1 MTVVDTRPLGQI
13 GDPFADRRIL
23 VLLASYRDP
32 ELPRTIANALAQAAY
47 PEHLRF
53 SICHQYD
60 DETAGDLS
68 EWDDDPRFSID
79 AIPFD
84 RSKGCCWARARTFE
98 RYDDEPY
105 ILQVDAHTRFAARW
119 DQRYIDMFEAL
130 GNTKAVLT
138 CYPPPYRVDESGND
152 HYHTEGGIH
161 RLKLIRL
168 EHDLTTRQATEQV
181 SDTSTP
187 GLSPLLAAGQIF
199 AAGSFC
205 VDVPY
210 DPEIYFAGEEIS
222 LAVRA
227 YTHGYD
233 LYYPNEN
240 LVWHRYSHGVPLHW
254 QDHPDEQSGLHDV
267 AVERLRLLLSDRGHE
282 LGRFGLGPDR
292 TLEDFQHM
300 ADIDFA
306 QIAEPGWSARGTL
319 LLDTSSIDFSQHFAA
334 WVFALFAGNG
344 KELHRADITDD
355 AILTGATKSIELDA
369 PDLEAKPESY
379 ILWPILSDGSFETRT
394 SHDLDMGLVVP
405 PTDGPGMPQRVARP
419 EGRRRDRRTPRRRN
433 DRPPMPRPERR
444 FRSTGRSSNLGTTTA
459 ASPSCSS
466 TIRGPRS
473 SGSRSPGPTSSICP
487 PPNSPSTMPMSATRW
502 RTRSW
507 PIRAN
512 GAIGAIR
519 VQPLAP

>member
-1 MTVVDTRPLGQI
+1 MTVVDTRPVGQI
-13 GDPFADRRIL
+13 DDPFADRRIL

-181 SDTSTP
+181 SDTAAP

-267 AVERLRLLLSDRGHE
+267 AVERLRVLLSDRGHE

-319 LLDTSSIDFSQHFAA
+319 LLDTSSIDFSQQFAA

-355 AILTGATKSIELDA
+355 AILTGAANSIELDA

-379 ILWPILSDGSFETRT
+379 ILWPILSDGSFGTRT

-419 EGRRRDRRTPRRRN
+419 ETAAEIAPPPAPE
-433 DRPPMPRPERR
+433 RPPAAA
-444 FRSTGRSSNLGTTTA
+444 STGTTISIDRSVIEPRDDYRCFALVFLDNQGTEVRRVEMTRPDVLDLSTA
-459 ASPSCSS
+459 EFTLHNADVSD
-466 TIRGPRS
+466 
-473 SGSRSPGPTSSICP
+473 
-487 PPNSPSTMPMSATRW
+487 AVAYAVV
-502 RTRSW
+502 

-519 VQPLAP
+519 VQPLAR